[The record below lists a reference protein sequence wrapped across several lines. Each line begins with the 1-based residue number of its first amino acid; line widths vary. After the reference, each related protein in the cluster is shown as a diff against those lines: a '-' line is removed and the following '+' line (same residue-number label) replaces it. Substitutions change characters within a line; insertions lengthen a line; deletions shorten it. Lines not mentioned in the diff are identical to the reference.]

1 MLRAPSRSQC
11 FSTLCQHFQF
21 WVSEVWTVAGHRSG
35 CCPAYAG
42 ASKQLEIVPI
52 LCVDAVDV
60 ECKRMERLPWT
71 SASHVLFSWFF
82 ASNIWI
88 LVKYPLNSRARMAW
102 NCDWSQIAR
111 QSFTS
116 YWFIGLLCFSCH
128 FCAFIFSVS
137 HTHSVHQTQCSK
149 SWKLL
154 TDCLVLWDNLH
165 SFTLYAFVHYMDDL
179 LSVDARC
186 HGLWRR
192 RHSTRTWGADR
203 TAHCRGRIA
212 GAASSVARNMSTK
225 LTKKCKICGNRCVI
239 QWYVII
245 LHVFPYLIRFF
256 EAFSSSITSK
266 HKKFFVSKR
275 CVYRKI

>member
-11 FSTLCQHFQF
+11 FSTLCHYFQF

-42 ASKQLEIVPI
+42 ASKQLEIVSI

-116 YWFIGLLCFSCH
+116 YWFIGLLCFLVISAPS
-128 FCAFIFSVS
+128 FFLYP
-137 HTHSVHQTQCSK
+137 TPTQCTK
-149 SWKLL
+149 SWKLSL
-154 TDCLVLWDNLH
+154 TVWC
-165 SFTLYAFVHYMDDL
+165 FEIICIPL
-179 LSVDARC
+179 LFMPLC
-186 HGLWRR
+186 I
-192 RHSTRTWGADR
+192 TWITCWTWMPDVMGYGDEDIR
-203 TAHCRGRIA
+203 LGREVQIEQHIVA
-212 GAASSVARNMSTK
+212 GELLELQA
-225 LTKKCKICGNRCVI
+225 
-239 QWYVII
+239 Q
-245 LHVFPYLIRFF
+245 
-256 EAFSSSITSK
+256 
-266 HKKFFVSKR
+266 
-275 CVYRKI
+275 